1 MSRSKRLL
9 ILLAV
14 LAAACAAAFA
24 ALHWQHRQEQL
35 QTSGQAVLEIDPDAV
50 TSLAW
55 TCGDTSLAFA
65 RGEEGGWSYPE
76 DEAFPVD
83 PEAMEALLS
92 PFAPFSAAFVI
103 EDVEDETQ
111 YGLDDP
117 ACSITIATDAQ
128 TWEIRLGDTSAVDGQ
143 RYVSFG
149 DGRVYLA
156 AADPLEQ
163 YDITLRDCILNDE
176 APEMEKAASIAFSG
190 SEDWEAFYQEDN
202 AAYTYCADDVYFT
215 RRDGATLPLDTS
227 RVEDYLSALSSLGL
241 DNYVTYDAAQ
251 EDLAQYGL
259 DEPELTV
266 TVDYT
271 TPEDESGTFTL
282 HISRDPE
289 EKAEAEAK
297 AAGADGETDGETD
310 EEETVTAY
318 ARVGDSAIVY
328 SISAEEYNSL
338 MAASYDD
345 LRHRKL
351 LTADFEDVQRVDVT
365 LDGATETFTAEG
377 KGDGRTWTWD
387 GEEVEFSA
395 LQIAIEDLTADS
407 FTSET
412 PSQRQEVAL
421 TVYLDHET
429 FPQVEIALY
438 RYDGSHCLAVVD
450 GTPACLVSRA
460 DAVNLME
467 TVRSIVLGGE
477 ESGG

>member
-128 TWEIRLGDTSAVDGQ
+128 TWEIRLGDT
-143 RYVSFG
+143 
-149 DGRVYLA
+149 
-156 AADPLEQ
+156 
-163 YDITLRDCILNDE
+163 
-176 APEMEKAASIAFSG
+176 
-190 SEDWEAFYQEDN
+190 
-202 AAYTYCADDVYFT
+202 
-215 RRDGATLPLDTS
+215 
-227 RVEDYLSALSSLGL
+227 SALSSLGL

-467 TVRSIVLGGE
+467 TVRSTVLGGD

>member
-1 MSRSKRLL
+1 M
-9 ILLAV
+9 
-14 LAAACAAAFA
+14 
-24 ALHWQHRQEQL
+24 
-35 QTSGQAVLEIDPDAV
+35 
-50 TSLAW
+50 
-55 TCGDTSLAFA
+55 
-65 RGEEGGWSYPE
+65 
-76 DEAFPVD
+76 
-83 PEAMEALLS
+83 
-92 PFAPFSAAFVI
+92 
-103 EDVEDETQ
+103 
-111 YGLDDP
+111 
-117 ACSITIATDAQ
+117 
-128 TWEIRLGDTSAVDGQ
+128 
-143 RYVSFG
+143 
-149 DGRVYLA
+149 
-156 AADPLEQ
+156 
-163 YDITLRDCILNDE
+163 
-176 APEMEKAASIAFSG
+176 
-190 SEDWEAFYQEDN
+190 
-202 AAYTYCADDVYFT
+202 
-215 RRDGATLPLDTS
+215 
-227 RVEDYLSALSSLGL
+227 
-241 DNYVTYDAAQ
+241 TYDAAQ

-318 ARVGDSAIVY
+318 ARVGDSAIVC

-351 LTADFEDVQRVDVT
+351 
-365 LDGATETFTAEG
+365 
-377 KGDGRTWTWD
+377 
-387 GEEVEFSA
+387 
-395 LQIAIEDLTADS
+395 LTADS

>member
-35 QTSGQAVLEIDPDAV
+35 QTSGQEVLEIDPDAV

-103 EDVEDETQ
+103 EDVEDETR

-190 SEDWEAFYQEDN
+190 SENWEAFYQEDN

-351 LTADFEDVQRVDVT
+351 LTAD
-365 LDGATETFTAEG
+365 
-377 KGDGRTWTWD
+377 
-387 GEEVEFSA
+387 
-395 LQIAIEDLTADS
+395 S

>member
-1 MSRSKRLL
+1 MYRSKRLI

-14 LAAACAAAFA
+14 LIVACGAAFL
-24 ALHWQHRQEQL
+24 ALNWQEKQEQI
-35 QTSGQAVLEIDPDAV
+35 QTSGEAVLTIDPEGV
-50 TSLAW
+50 TALAW
-55 TCGDTSLAFA
+55 TYGETSLAFT
-65 RGEEGGWSYPE
+65 RDENGGWTYDE
-76 DEAFPVD
+76 DAAFPAD

-103 EDVEDETQ
+103 EEAEDE
-111 YGLDDP
+111 
-117 ACSITIATDAQ
+117 
-128 TWEIRLGDTSAVDGQ
+128 
-143 RYVSFG
+143 
-149 DGRVYLA
+149 
-156 AADPLEQ
+156 
-163 YDITLRDCILNDE
+163 
-176 APEMEKAASIAFSG
+176 
-190 SEDWEAFYQEDN
+190 
-202 AAYTYCADDVYFT
+202 
-215 RRDGATLPLDTS
+215 
-227 RVEDYLSALSSLGL
+227 
-241 DNYVTYDAAQ
+241 
-251 EDLAQYGL
+251 AQYGL

-271 TPEDESGTFTL
+271 TPEDESDTFTL

-351 LTADFEDVQRVDVT
+351 
-365 LDGATETFTAEG
+365 
-377 KGDGRTWTWD
+377 
-387 GEEVEFSA
+387 
-395 LQIAIEDLTADS
+395 LTADS

>member
-128 TWEIRLGDTSAVDGQ
+128 TWEIRLGDTSAV
-143 RYVSFG
+143 
-149 DGRVYLA
+149 
-156 AADPLEQ
+156 
-163 YDITLRDCILNDE
+163 
-176 APEMEKAASIAFSG
+176 
-190 SEDWEAFYQEDN
+190 
-202 AAYTYCADDVYFT
+202 
-215 RRDGATLPLDTS
+215 
-227 RVEDYLSALSSLGL
+227 SSLGL

-318 ARVGDSAIVY
+318 ARVGDSAIVC

-338 MAASYDD
+338 TAASYDD

-351 LTADFEDVQRVDVT
+351 
-365 LDGATETFTAEG
+365 
-377 KGDGRTWTWD
+377 
-387 GEEVEFSA
+387 
-395 LQIAIEDLTADS
+395 LTADS